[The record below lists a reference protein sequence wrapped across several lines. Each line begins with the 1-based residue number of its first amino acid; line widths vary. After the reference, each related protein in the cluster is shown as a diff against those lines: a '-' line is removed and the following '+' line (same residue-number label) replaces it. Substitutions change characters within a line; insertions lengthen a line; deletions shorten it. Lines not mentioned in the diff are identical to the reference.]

1 MPELPMRAR
10 LFALCLAVLP
20 LAGCID
26 AEVTIDFKD
35 ETTVETAMDLRL
47 GREIYDLTG
56 GDPQKLCKGG
66 TATVGTDTVSC
77 VQRRTMTLDEFLA
90 DAQATATPNSPDAAL
105 RKAVVVER
113 LDDRRLKVS
122 FDFAGLAA
130 AGGPEAAQARQMGA
144 LMRGVLAGHD
154 LVFRIRAP
162 EIEATTGT
170 LSEDGRTAEY
180 VLPLVAVL
188 SDTAPQPFVTTLALK
203 TCWFGFLC
211 F

>member
-1 MPELPMRAR
+1 MRAR
-10 LFALCLAVLP
+10 LFALCLAALP
-20 LAGCID
+20 LPGCID
-26 AEVTIDFKD
+26 AEVTVDFKD
-35 ETTVETAMDLRL
+35 ETTVETAMDLTL
-47 GREIYDLTG
+47 GRELFDLTG

-66 TATVGTDTVSC
+66 TATVGADAVSC
-77 VQRRTMTLDEFLA
+77 VQRKTMTVDEFLTE
-90 DAQATATPNSPDAAL
+90 AQAKPAPNSPEGAL
-105 RKAVVVER
+105 RKALVVER

-122 FDFAGLAA
+122 LDFAGLAA

-144 LMRGVLAGHD
+144 LMRGVLSGHD

-170 LSEDGRTAEY
+170 LSDDGRTAEY

-203 TCWFGFLC
+203 SCWFGFICL
-211 F
+211 

>member
-1 MPELPMRAR
+1 MRAR
-10 LFALCLAVLP
+10 LFAVLLAALP

-26 AEVTIDFKD
+26 ADVTLDFKD
-35 ETTVETAMDLRL
+35 ETTVETVMDLAL
-47 GREIYDLTG
+47 GRELYDLTG
-56 GDPQKLCKGG
+56 GDPKKLCKDG
-66 TATVGTDTVSC
+66 TATVGTDAVSC
-77 VQRRTMTLDEFLA
+77 VQRRTMTVDEFIA
-90 DAQATATPNSPDAAL
+90 EAEAKATADGPEAAL

-122 FDFAGLAA
+122 LDFAGLAA

-162 EIEATTGT
+162 EIQATTGT

-180 VLPLVAVL
+180 VLPLVSML
-188 SDTAPQPFVTTLALK
+188 SDTAPPPFITTLALK
-203 TCWFGFLC
+203 SCWFGFICL
-211 F
+211 

>member
-1 MPELPMRAR
+1 MRAR
-10 LFALCLAVLP
+10 LFALLLAALP
-20 LAGCID
+20 LSGCID
-26 AEVTIDFKD
+26 ADVTLDFKD
-35 ETTVETAMDLRL
+35 ETTVETVMDLAL
-47 GREIYDLTG
+47 GRELYDLTG

-66 TATVGTDTVSC
+66 TATVGTDAVSC
-77 VQRRTMTLDEFLA
+77 VQRKTMTVAEFIA
-90 DAQATATPNSPDAAL
+90 EAGANPAPNSPEGTL

-122 FDFAGLAA
+122 LDFAGLAA

-170 LSEDGRTAEY
+170 LSDDGRTAEY
-180 VLPLVAVL
+180 VLPLVALL
-188 SDTAPQPFVTTLALK
+188 SDTPPAPFVTTLALK
-203 TCWFGFLC
+203 SCWFGFICL
-211 F
+211 